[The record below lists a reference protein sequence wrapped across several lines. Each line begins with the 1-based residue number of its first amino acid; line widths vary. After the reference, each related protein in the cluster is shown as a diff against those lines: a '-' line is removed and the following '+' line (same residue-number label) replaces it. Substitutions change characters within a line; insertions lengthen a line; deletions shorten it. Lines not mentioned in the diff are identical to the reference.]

1 MIIITIIIIIV
12 VIMITSIISL
22 SLSLHIYM
30 LVYCNNLYICI
41 YRAERRTLL
50 DLLRIGSPRGPE
62 ASELL
67 PCHIYIYIYIY
78 VYIHISLFILL
89 LLLSLLIVLSLVL
102 RRGISLFLVG
112 WSEDVILGHIVEA
125 TLWLNV
131 VVSRLLRHFLV

>member
-67 PCHIYIYIYIY
+67 PCHIYIYICIHTYII
-78 VYIHISLFILL
+78 VHTIITIIIINSIIISIKTRH
-89 LLLSLLIVLSLVL
+89 LSLSS
-102 RRGISLFLVG
+102 G
-112 WSEDVILGHIVEA
+112 VE
-125 TLWLNV
+125 
-131 VVSRLLRHFLV
+131 